1 MLYIVLCILESVI
14 ETFFKLTPPPPPPHN
29 LNSQW
34 KLKSTVFE
42 FIQILKTLSVYSN
55 MKENSG
61 LMFNLIEFTIWLI
74 VIKFCIEI
82 GPESTHFYKSADAHA
97 DPPKK
102 WTMNET
108 NLTC

>member
-1 MLYIVLCILESVI
+1 MLYMVLCILESLI
-14 ETFFKLTPPPPPPHN
+14 ETFLKPTTPLPPMEVN
-29 LNSQW
+29 EYSV
-34 KLKSTVFE
+34 SE

-61 LMFNLIEFTIWLI
+61 WMFNLIEFTMWLI

-102 WTMNET
+102 WTMNEI